1 MRSSFGAFA
10 WVWARPWWSE
20 KKLGDSGTRSASY
33 GLSAIREESARMNL
47 IGVVEH
53 HGYAVVA
60 GGMLLT
66 AAGIPLPASV
76 LLLAA
81 GAAAHPTPGH
91 HGVMTQG
98 LNLGLVILLA
108 WAGASIGDTLLYLGG
123 RWTGWWLLAGM
134 CRVSVDPENCI
145 FRSSDYFYKR
155 GPRTLLFAKF
165 VPGLASMAAPLAGSL
180 NMRFWRF
187 VRLDMLGALGYVA
200 AWTLTGYLFSRWI
213 QDIVWWVQQVGHA
226 MLFVL
231 LAVVVGY
238 VAMYLVSLWRA
249 REYRRVPKVSA
260 LSLTERLKNFDPNR
274 LVVIA
279 DVRSHGYYDP
289 GMQRIKNSIRVE
301 PNRLKEELVAL
312 REFMAPEC
320 EIYLYCSCVRDTTSK
335 RVAHMLE
342 KENCRTTVIEGGL
355 KAWVKAGG
363 DLESVPEEDLR
374 KLPQFD

>member
-1 MRSSFGAFA
+1 M
-10 WVWARPWWSE
+10 
-20 KKLGDSGTRSASY
+20 D
-33 GLSAIREESARMNL
+33 L

-60 GGMLLT
+60 GGMFLT
-66 AAGIPLPASV
+66 AAGIPLPVSV

-81 GAAAHPTPGH
+81 GASAHPHPGH
-91 HGVMTQG
+91 YDVMHQT
-98 LNLGLVILLA
+98 LSLRVVLLLA
-108 WAGASIGDTLLYLGG
+108 WMGASLGDMLLYFGG
-123 RWTGWWLLAGM
+123 RSMGWWLLAGM

-145 FRSSDYFYKR
+145 VRSADYFYKR

-180 NMRFWRF
+180 NMRFSRF
-187 VRLDMLGALGYVA
+187 IRLDALGALSYVT

-213 QDIVWWVQQVGHA
+213 YAIVFWVQRVGHV
-226 MLFVL
+226 MLFVIGAL
-231 LAVVVGY
+231 IAGY

-249 REYRRVPKVSA
+249 REYRKVPRVSA
-260 LSLTERLKNFDPNR
+260 TTLSERMKSVDPNR
-274 LVVIA
+274 LVIIA

-301 PNRLKEELVAL
+301 PHRLKEELVAL
-312 REFMAPEC
+312 REFMVPEC
-320 EIYLYCSCVRDTTSK
+320 EIYLYCSCLRDTTSK

-342 KENCRTTVIEGGL
+342 KENCRTVVIEGGL

-363 DLESVPEEDLR
+363 ELESVPESDLA

>member
-1 MRSSFGAFA
+1 M
-10 WVWARPWWSE
+10 
-20 KKLGDSGTRSASY
+20 D
-33 GLSAIREESARMNL
+33 L

-60 GGMLLT
+60 GGMFLT
-66 AAGIPLPASV
+66 AAGIPLPVSV

-81 GAAAHPTPGH
+81 GASAHPNPGH
-91 HGVMTQG
+91 FGVLHHG
-98 LNLGLVILLA
+98 LNLGLVLLLA
-108 WAGASIGDTLLYLGG
+108 WAGATLGDMLLYFGG
-123 RWTGWWLLAGM
+123 RSMGWWLLAGM

-145 FRSSDYFYKR
+145 FRSADYFYNR
-155 GPRTLLFAKF
+155 GPRTLLIAKF

-180 NMRFWRF
+180 NMRFSRF
-187 VRLDMLGALGYVA
+187 LRLDALGALSYVG

-213 QDIVWWVQQVGHA
+213 EDIAWWVQRVGHV

-231 LAVVVGY
+231 GALIAGY
-238 VAMYLVSLWRA
+238 AAMYLVSLWRA
-249 REYRRVPKVSA
+249 REYRKVPKVSA
-260 LSLTERLKNFDPNR
+260 VNLSERLKNVDPNT
-274 LVVIA
+274 LVIIA

-301 PNRLKEELVAL
+301 PHRLKEELVAL
-312 REFMAPEC
+312 REFMVPEC
-320 EIYLYCSCVRDTTSK
+320 EIYLYCSCLRDTTSK

-363 DLESVPEEDLR
+363 ELELVPESDLA
-374 KLPQFD
+374 KLPHFE